1 MYIVTTRE
9 SDKPNHRVTIKLK
22 RSIKLKWPAIDN
34 CTGKHNTHSKTLLR
48 RDTIAQFPLLK
59 PLCMLLKAILSES
72 PASDYATEQPA
83 DLATNQPTI
92 NTQDDIWAC

>member
-1 MYIVTTRE
+1 
-9 SDKPNHRVTIKLK
+9 
-22 RSIKLKWPAIDN
+22 
-34 CTGKHNTHSKTLLR
+34 
-48 RDTIAQFPLLK
+48 
-59 PLCMLLKAILSES
+59 MLLKAILSES